1 MTIRR
6 MPDLKSS
13 IAIVAL
19 LALVTTFALLGRW
32 QLTRAEV
39 NRALEARY
47 VEYRQLPALDGPV
60 ATSDLASARWRGIA
74 VSGSYHPEIQVLLD
88 NMTRDGI
95 VGYEVLT
102 PFLATGDRRALL
114 INRGWVAADLDRSK
128 LPPVGLDHNITQLSG
143 IVDNLPRAEIQ
154 LGESLPQ
161 RSGSLVVLSFPDA
174 EAIEA
179 ALGVDVYGYQIL
191 LDSAEPAGFER
202 NWPPPQGR
210 AERNLAYAVQ
220 WFALACLAAVLAVGA
235 IYRARCNA
243 RDQRA

>member
-1 MTIRR
+1 ML
-6 MPDLKSS
+6 DLKSS

-19 LALVTTFALLGRW
+19 LALAVTFALLGRW

-47 VEYRQLPALDGPV
+47 VEYRQLPALDQPV
-60 ATSDLASARWRGIA
+60 ATSDLESARWRRISI
-74 VSGSYHPEIQVLLD
+74 SGSYRPDVQVLLD

-102 PFLATGDRRALL
+102 PFLAAGEHRALL

-128 LPPVGLDHNITQLSG
+128 LPPVQLDRNITQVSG
-143 IVDNLPRAEIQ
+143 VIDRLPRAGLR
-154 LGESLPQ
+154 LGEALPQ
-161 RSGSLVVLSFPDA
+161 RSGPLVVLSFPDA
-174 EAIEA
+174 AAIEA
-179 ALGVDVYGYQIL
+179 VLGVDVYGYEVL

-202 NWPPPQGR
+202 TWPAPQGR

-220 WFALACLAAVLAVGA
+220 WFALAALAAVLAVGA
-235 IYRARCNA
+235 IYRARRNA